1 MIPWLM
7 EIAEMLEAGDLHHLS
22 VNLANG
28 EEDQEAWQVLQ
39 DHQDPD
45 PHGIWSL
52 LIFQDVTT
60 LMTVEPAIGANLNKV
75 EMGVA
80 VLLQEDRKVSCLIS
94 ARFHRGEIAIIFCL
108 FTAHVVLSGIV
119 VESTRFSCTYV
130 LCTFFIR

>member
-1 MIPWLM
+1 MNPWLM
-7 EIAEMLEAGDLHHLS
+7 EIAETLEAGDLHLLS

-28 EEDQEAWQVLQ
+28 EDQEAWQVLQ

-80 VLLQEDRKVSCLIS
+80 VLLQEDRKVSCLIY
-94 ARFHRGEIAIIFCL
+94 ARFHRGEIAIRYLL
-108 FTAHVVLSGIV
+108 FVYCSRGFEWNWCRKHT
-119 VESTRFSCTYV
+119 FSCTMYF
-130 LCTFFIR
+130 LY

>member
-60 LMTVEPAIGANLNKV
+60 LMTVELDIGANLNKEV

-80 VLLQEDRKVSCLIS
+80 VLLLEDRKVSCLIS
-94 ARFHRGEIAIIFCL
+94 ARFRRGEIAIIFCL
-108 FTAHVVLSGIV
+108 FSVYSSRGF
-119 VESTRFSCTYV
+119 ERSC
-130 LCTFFIR
+130 

>member
-60 LMTVEPAIGANLNKV
+60 LMTVELDIGANLNKEV

-80 VLLQEDRKVSCLIS
+80 VLLLEDRKVSCLIS
-94 ARFHRGEIAIIFCL
+94 ARFHRGGEIAIISCL
-108 FTAHVVLSGIV
+108 FTPHVVLRGV
-119 VESTRFSCTYV
+119 VSRKPTFSY
-130 LCTFFIR
+130 TFFIR

>member
-7 EIAEMLEAGDLHHLS
+7 EIAEMLEAGDLHLLS

-60 LMTVEPAIGANLNKV
+60 LMTVEPAIGANLNKEV

-80 VLLQEDRKVSCLIS
+80 VLLLEDRKVSCLIS

-108 FTAHVVLSGIV
+108 FTPHVVLRGIV
-119 VESTRFSCTYV
+119 CRKPTFS
-130 LCTFFIR
+130 CTFFIR

>member
-7 EIAEMLEAGDLHHLS
+7 EIAETLEAGDLHHLS
-22 VNLANG
+22 ANQANG
-28 EEDQEAWQVLQ
+28 EDQEAWQVLQ

-80 VLLQEDRKVSCLIS
+80 VLLQEDHKVSCLIS
-94 ARFHRGEIAIIFCL
+94 ARFLRGEIAIIFCL
-108 FTAHVVLSGIV
+108 FTPHVVLRGV
-119 VESTRFSCTYV
+119 VCRKPTFS
-130 LCTFFIR
+130 CTFFIR

>member
-7 EIAEMLEAGDLHHLS
+7 EIAETLEAGDLHHLS

-28 EEDQEAWQVLQ
+28 EDQEAWQVLQ
-39 DHQDPD
+39 DPQDPD

-60 LMTVEPAIGANLNKV
+60 LMTVVPAIGANLNKEV

-80 VLLQEDRKVSCLIS
+80 VLLLEDLKVS
-94 ARFHRGEIAIIFCL
+94 
-108 FTAHVVLSGIV
+108 LSDICK
-119 VESTRFSCTYV
+119 T
-130 LCTFFIR
+130 LPPW